1 MNDAATARLVQWIT
15 RSGPRYRSSPRF
27 VEALA
32 EKMNEEGLPID
43 RITTGINLLH
53 PLVFSS
59 SCLWTKEQGVG
70 EKLYPNVADTMRLYQ
85 NSPLPR
91 VWGAGET
98 VRCRIGPTAE
108 PGEYPI
114 LADLRADGYTDYV
127 VLPLPFSDGT
137 NKAIAFATRRPD
149 GFLPADLESLEALLP
164 TVALVMEN
172 ETLLRTART
181 LMETYVG
188 ESTGSR
194 VLEGSIMRGTQ
205 ETIAAIVWL
214 CDLRGFTALTESLP
228 GPTLIAL
235 LNDYFGAMC
244 EAVSGKGGE
253 VLKFIG
259 DALLAIFPLAGRD
272 ARSTASD
279 ALAAAGAAQSRIVEL
294 NTAREAA
301 GDPHISYGLAL
312 HEGEVLY
319 GNIGGE
325 TRLDFTV
332 IGPAVNIAARL
343 QGLCAPLR
351 RRVLVSDAFAA
362 LVDPSLLIDL
372 GEHSLKGIARPQ
384 HVFALADADLGLSTL
399 AGVRA
404 SAHKTA
410 TPRSKNSRRKIR

>member
-1 MNDAATARLVQWIT
+1 MNDPATARLVHWIT
-15 RSGPRYRSSPRF
+15 SSGPRHRSSPRF

-32 EKMNEEGLPID
+32 AKLNEEGLPID

-98 VRCRIGPTAE
+98 VRCRIGAAPE

-114 LADLRADGYTDYV
+114 LADLRAEGYTDYV
-127 VLPLPFSDGT
+127 VLPLRFSDGT

-149 GFLPADLESLEALLP
+149 GFLPAHLESMAALLP
-164 TVALVMEN
+164 ALALVLEN

-188 ESTGSR
+188 QSTGTR
-194 VLEGSIMRGTQ
+194 VLEGSITRGTQ
-205 ETIAAIVWL
+205 ENIAAIVWL
-214 CDLRGFTALTESLP
+214 CDLRGFTALSESLP

-244 EAVSGKGGE
+244 EALSARGGE

-272 ARSTASD
+272 ARSAASD
-279 ALAAAGAAQSRIVEL
+279 ALAAASAAQSRIADL
-294 NTAREAA
+294 NTARAAA
-301 GDPHISYGLAL
+301 GDPRISYGLAL
-312 HEGEVLY
+312 HAGEVLY

-325 TRLDFTV
+325 SRLDFTV
-332 IGPAVNIAARL
+332 IGPAVNLAARL
-343 QGLCAPLR
+343 QDLCAPLA

-362 LVDPSLLIDL
+362 LVDSSLLVDL

-384 HVFALADADLGLSTL
+384 HVFALTDQELGTSTL
-399 AGVRA
+399 AGLPVSPHR
-404 SAHKTA
+404 TA
-410 TPRSKNSRRKIR
+410 TPRS